1 MRQLFIS
8 IIVLSAIVLI
18 GQPAMATVEVQGH
31 PLIKPYP
38 DSKVWASQVV
48 SFDKLALPTGQV
60 YFDRKLRGSAL
71 KSSVPVE
78 GKVTAIDYRT
88 PRKRSALEVLENYK
102 QGLKKGGFEILYSC
116 REKECGHG
124 DVTEKYYSP
133 SVGYPETG
141 LITAKLV
148 RDTGDVYVMLVV
160 DQNNAHNYLI
170 VVEAK
175 PMEKGLVKVDAN
187 ALLNDIE
194 RTGHASIYGIYFDT
208 NKSEV
213 KPESKQALGE
223 IAKLLNNKPDL
234 KLFVVGH
241 TDNVGQLDYNKHLSM
256 RRATAV
262 VKVLVNRYGIDSS
275 RLLPDGVGPLA
286 PVLSNSSDVGRA
298 KNRRVELVAQ

>member
-1 MRQLFIS
+1 MRMKHILNMFMVTIFS
-8 IIVLSAIVLI
+8 MPLAF
-18 GQPAMATVEVQGH
+18 ATIAVQGH

-48 SFDKLALPTGQV
+48 SFDKFSLPTGQV
-60 YFDRKLRGSAL
+60 YFDRKARASAL
-71 KSSVPVE
+71 KSSIAVE
-78 GKVTAIDYRT
+78 GKITAIDYRT

-133 SVGYPETG
+133 SVGNPKTG

-148 RDTGDVYVMLVV
+148 RDAGDVYVMLVV
-160 DQNNAHNYLI
+160 DQANAHNYLI

-175 PMEKGLVKVDAN
+175 PMETGLVKVDAN

-208 NKSEV
+208 NKSDV
-213 KPESKQALGE
+213 KSESRQALGE
-223 IAKLLNNKPDL
+223 IAKLLSNKPDL

-256 RRATAV
+256 RRAAAV
-262 VKVLVNRYGIDSS
+262 VKVLVNRYGVDSS

-286 PVLSNSSDVGRA
+286 PVLANSSDAGRA

>member
-1 MRQLFIS
+1 M
-8 IIVLSAIVLI
+8 VPSAL
-18 GQPAMATVEVQGH
+18 ATIAVQGH

-48 SFDKLALPTGQV
+48 KFDKIALPTGQV
-60 YFDRKLRGSAL
+60 YFARKARASAL
-71 KSSVPVE
+71 KSSIAIE

-88 PRKRSALEVLENYK
+88 PRERSALEVLENYK
-102 QGLKKGGFEILYSC
+102 QGLKEGGFEILYSC

-148 RDTGDVYVMLVV
+148 CDAGDVYVMLVV
-160 DQNNAHNYLI
+160 DQHNAHNYLI
-170 VVEAK
+170 VIEAK

-208 NKSEV
+208 DKSDV
-213 KPESKQALGE
+213 KPESRQALGE
-223 IAKLLNNKPDL
+223 IAKLLINKPDL

-241 TDNVGQLDYNKHLSM
+241 TDNVGSLDYNKHLSM
-256 RRATAV
+256 RRAAAV
-262 VKVLVNRYGIDSS
+262 VKALVKNYGIDFP
-275 RLLPDGVGPLA
+275 RLLPDGIGPLA
-286 PVLSNSSDVGRA
+286 PVLANSSDVGRA
-298 KNRRVELVAQ
+298 KNRRVELVIQ